1 MTKLKHIHF
10 FIWRV
15 AAVALWLSGCGSTE
29 EKNKNASAE
38 NLIKDVRDTEVKLPP
53 AEGAELFA
61 TGAEAFKANCITC
74 HSLRYI
80 QMQPDFPEK
89 TWQKIVDKMVKSFG
103 APIPDSTSKAIVK
116 YLVAIKG
123 KKEK

>member
-1 MTKLKHIHF
+1 MSRFKYTL
-10 FIWRV
+10 FILV
-15 AAVALWLSGCGSTE
+15 LCLAACGGE
-29 EKNKNASAE
+29 DEKNKNVSAE
-38 NLIKDVRDTEVKLPP
+38 NLIKDVRDTEVKLPD
-53 AEGAELFA
+53 AEGTELF
-61 TGAEAFKANCITC
+61 TPGAEAFKANCITC

-116 YLVAIKG
+116 YLVA
-123 KKEK
+123 

>member
-1 MTKLKHIHF
+1 MNKLRHIHF
-10 FIWRV
+10 FIWWI
-15 AAVALWLSGCGSTE
+15 ATVALCLAGCGSTE
-29 EKNKNASAE
+29 EKNKNTSVE
-38 NLIKDVRDTEVKLPP
+38 NSIKDISETEVKLPN
-53 AEGAELFA
+53 AEGAELFT

-74 HSLRYI
+74 HSMRYI

-103 APIPDSTSKAIVK
+103 APISDSTSKAIVK

-123 KKEK
+123 KKG

>member
-1 MTKLKHIHF
+1 MNKFYHTLF
-10 FIWRV
+10 LYCFISV
-15 AAVALWLSGCGSTE
+15 LIFLVSCESKN
-29 EKNKNASAE
+29 EKNTISLTNKT
-38 NLIKDVRDTEVKLPP
+38 KDVSDAKVNLPY
-53 AEGAELFA
+53 AEGEELFTA
-61 TGAEAFKANCITC
+61 RCITC

-103 APIPDSTSKAIVK
+103 APISDSDSKAIVE

-123 KKEK
+123 KKE

>member
-1 MTKLKHIHF
+1 MNNLYKAVLF
-10 FIWRV
+10 FRLISGALLLSFV
-15 AAVALWLSGCGSTE
+15 SCQSEKEKIAELSAADNLAEDDIDRQIRALY
-29 EKNKNASAE
+29 
-38 NLIKDVRDTEVKLPP
+38 
-53 AEGAELFA
+53 AEGAEA
-61 TGAEAFKANCITC
+61 YKVNCITC

-80 QMQPDFPEK
+80 KMQPDFNEK

-123 KKEK
+123 KKE